1 MADSALFIGYGPTI
15 PGREQRALALYTEV
29 LPYYARLQEQ
39 GEIESFEAVLL
50 EPHGGEL
57 GGFLLLRG
65 DAEKLDRVR
74 RSEEFQGFNA
84 RAALV
89 LHNFGVVGAYI
100 GAGLERQFALF
111 AKLLP
116 DLNA

>member
-1 MADSALFIGYGPTI
+1 M
-15 PGREQRALALYTEV
+15 
-29 LPYYARLQEQ
+29 LPYYTRLQEQ

-50 EPHGGEL
+50 EPHGGDL

-74 RSEEFQGFNA
+74 RSDEFQGFNA
-84 RAALV
+84 RAGLV

-100 GAGLERQFALF
+100 GAGLERQFARF